1 MTDTRSSQRIAA
13 LDLLRSAALLGMASY
28 HFVYDLQMHGLVPP
42 GFAVQGFFYWHAR
55 TVASTFLL
63 LAGLGIWLSHGAGI
77 RWPAFWRRMAKVGG
91 AAALVSVTT
100 YIALPDWWIFF
111 GILHCIALGSLLALP
126 FLRLPALVTLAAGA
140 FVVWASYALA
150 TPAMNAPLL
159 RFIGLHTIPTM
170 TVDFEP
176 LFPWFGPILI
186 GLGLGRLGSAFGLW
200 DWLRRWNAPAWL
212 RALGWPGRHSLA
224 VYLLHQPILFGLVG
238 LWAWTVR

>member
-91 AAALVSVTT
+91 AAALVSVAT

-186 GLGLGRLGSAFGLW
+186 GLGLGRLGSRFGLW
-200 DWLRRWNAPAWL
+200 NWLARWNAPGWV

>member
-1 MTDTRSSQRIAA
+1 MKDTRSSQRIAA

-91 AAALVSVTT
+91 AAALVSVAT

-126 FLRLPALVTLAAGA
+126 FLRLPALVTVAAGA

-186 GLGLGRLGSAFGLW
+186 GLGLGRLGSRFGLW
-200 DWLRRWNAPAWL
+200 NWLARWNAPGWV

>member
-91 AAALVSVTT
+91 AAALVSVAT

-126 FLRLPALVTLAAGA
+126 FLRLPALVTVAAGA

-186 GLGLGRLGSAFGLW
+186 GLGLGRLGSRFGLW
-200 DWLRRWNAPAWL
+200 NWLARWNAPGWV

-224 VYLLHQPILFGLVG
+224 VYLLHQRFLLGRVG
-238 LWAWTVR
+238 FWAWTAR

>member
-1 MTDTRSSQRIAA
+1 M
-13 LDLLRSAALLGMASY
+13 
-28 HFVYDLQMHGLVPP
+28 
-42 GFAVQGFFYWHAR
+42 
-55 TVASTFLL
+55 
-63 LAGLGIWLSHGAGI
+63 LAGLGIWLAHGRGI
-77 RWPAFWRRMAKVGG
+77 RWPAFWRRLAKVGG
-91 AAALVSVTT
+91 AAALVSVAT

-159 RFIGLHTIPTM
+159 RFVGLHTIPTM

-186 GLGLGRLGSAFGLW
+186 GLGLGRLGSRFGLW
-200 DWLRRWNAPAWL
+200 AWLARWNAPAWA

>member
-91 AAALVSVTT
+91 AAALVSVAT

-126 FLRLPALVTLAAGA
+126 FLRLPALVTVAAGA

-186 GLGLGRLGSAFGLW
+186 GLGLGRLGSRFGLW
-200 DWLRRWNAPAWL
+200 NWLARWNAPGWVP
-212 RALGWPGRHSLA
+212 ALGWPGRHSLA

>member
-1 MTDTRSSQRIAA
+1 MTDSRPSQRIAA

-186 GLGLGRLGSAFGLW
+186 GLGLGRLGSRFGLW
-200 DWLRRWNAPAWL
+200 NWLARWNAPGWV

>member
-91 AAALVSVTT
+91 AAALVSVAT

-126 FLRLPALVTLAAGA
+126 FLRLPALVTVAAGA

-186 GLGLGRLGSAFGLW
+186 GLGLGRLGSRFGLW
-200 DWLRRWNAPAWL
+200 NWLARWNAPGWV